1 MTDNVSSLRHPRCRF
16 RPMGGEKPVDRQGR
30 LVRVTEQNNVENK
43 EQLVGTNRADA
54 LPKSWE
60 PQAVERDLYEGWV
73 EAGYFTPD
81 ATSEAEPY
89 SIVLPPP
96 NVTGQ
101 LHMGHALD
109 HTLIDSIIRR
119 KRMQGYATL
128 WLPGADHAG
137 IATQTKV
144 EAKLKETE
152 GKKRWDYERE
162 EFISKVWE
170 WKEEYGGTI
179 QNQMRAIGDSVDW
192 SRERFTLDEGLSRA
206 VQTIFK
212 QLFDAGMIYQAHRL
226 VNWSPVLE
234 TAVSDIEVVYK
245 DVEGELVSIRYGSL
259 NDDEPHLVVA
269 TTRVETMLG
278 DVAIAVHPDD
288 ERYKDLVGQ
297 EFDHPFRDDLKLKV
311 IADDYVDME
320 FGTGAVKITPAH
332 DPNDYQMGLRHNLDM
347 PTIMDSTGHIADTN
361 TQFDGLTREE
371 ARVAIREALAEQ
383 GRIVKEIRPYVHSVG
398 HSERSG
404 EPVEPRLSLQWF
416 VAVEKLAKYSAD
428 AVRQGDTDIHPTAL
442 EPRYFEWVDDMHDWC
457 ISRQLWWGHRIPIW
471 YGPETTDAE
480 GNTTRDIVCV
490 GPDEEPPAGYE
501 QDPDVLDTWFSS
513 ALWPFSTLGWPE
525 KTPDL
530 EKFYP
535 TNVLVTAYDIL
546 FFWVARMMMFGTFAG
561 VQTPELLNAGDGS
574 ARDGRPQIPFHDI
587 YLHGL
592 VRDEQGRKMSKS
604 LGNGIDPMDWVR
616 DYGADALR
624 FTLARGA
631 NPGVDLPLGSDA
643 AAASRNF
650 ATKLFNATKFALMN
664 GAGVAEL
671 PAREELTDAD
681 RWILDRAEEVRVKFD
696 AYLDDYQFSKA
707 NELLYH
713 YIWDELCDWYL
724 EIAKSQIPRD
734 FDAAETS
741 DAERLTG
748 RNTQIVLGRVLDVV
762 LRLLHPTMPF
772 VTEILWKALTGGE
785 SIVIAPWPTAAD
797 TNGGV
802 ATDEDAARRIADADK
817 LITELRRFR
826 SDQGV
831 KPSQKVPGRL
841 DFASVDLAGQE
852 NLVRN
857 LANTTVPEE
866 GFTASASIE
875 VRLSQG
881 TVEVALD
888 TSGAVDVEAERKRLE
903 KDLAKANKEL
913 DQTGKKLANESFLA
927 KAPDEVVE
935 KIRTRQQIAQEEV
948 DRITARLEALK

>member
-1 MTDNVSSLRHPRCRF
+1 M
-16 RPMGGEKPVDRQGR
+16 QGR
-30 LVRVTEQNNVENK
+30 IGQVTEQNN
-43 EQLVGTNRADA
+43 EQLVGTNRADT

-60 PQAVERDLYEGWV
+60 PQAVEKDLYEGWV
-73 EAGYFTPD
+73 EKGYFTPD
-81 ATSEAEPY
+81 AHSEAEPY

-162 EFISKVWE
+162 EFIDKVWE
-170 WKEEYGGTI
+170 WKEQYGGTI

-192 SRERFTLDEGLSRA
+192 SRERFTLDDGLSRA

-212 QLFDAGMIYQAHRL
+212 NLYDEGMIYQANRL

-259 NDDEPHLVVA
+259 NDDEPHLIVA

-288 ERYKDLVGQ
+288 ERYADLVGK
-297 EFDHPFRDDLKLKV
+297 ELPHPFRDDLKLKI

-332 DPNDYQMGLRHNLDM
+332 DPNDYAMGTRHNLDM
-347 PTIMDSTGHIADTN
+347 PTVMDTTGHIAN
-361 TQFDGLTREE
+361 TGTRFDGLTREE
-371 ARVAIREALAEQ
+371 ARVEIREALREQ

-404 EPVEPRLSLQWF
+404 EPIEPRLSLQWF
-416 VAVEKLAKYSAD
+416 VDVSKMAKDSGA
-428 AVRQGDTDIHPTAL
+428 AVREGDTTLHPQSL

-471 YGPETTDAE
+471 YGPEGED
-480 GNTTRDIVCV
+480 GQRDIVCV

-561 VQTPELLNAGDGS
+561 AHTPELLGEGT
-574 ARDGRPQIPFHDI
+574 DGRPQVPFKDL

-643 AAASRNF
+643 AAAARNF

-664 GAGVAEL
+664 GAGVATLPNRDEL
-671 PAREELTDAD
+671 SDAD
-681 RWILDRAEEVRVKFD
+681 RWILDRAEEVRAKVD
-696 AYLDDYQFSKA
+696 AYLDDYQFAKA

-713 YIWDELCDWYL
+713 FTWDELCDWYL
-724 EIAKSQIPRD
+724 EIAKTQIPRD
-734 FDAAETS
+734 GVSEQ
-741 DAERLTG
+741 G

-772 VTEILWKALTGGE
+772 VTEVLWKALTGGE
-785 SIVIAPWPTAAD
+785 SIVVAPWPTVAD
-797 TNGGV
+797 TNGG
-802 ATDEDAARRIADADK
+802 ATKDEVAARRIADADK

-841 DFASVDLAGQE
+841 DFAAADLSNQE
-852 NLVRN
+852 ELVRN
-857 LANTTVPEE
+857 LANTTDPAED
-866 GFTASASIE
+866 FDPSASIE
-875 VRLSQG
+875 VRLSQA
-881 TVEVALD
+881 TVEVTLD
-888 TSGAVDVEAERKRLE
+888 THGAVDVEAERKRLE

-913 DQTGKKLANESFLA
+913 EQTGKKLGNENFLS
-927 KAPDEVVE
+927 KAPEEVVN
-935 KIRTRQQIAQEEV
+935 KIKQRQQIAREEV
-948 DRITARLEALK
+948 ERITSRLEGLK

>member
-1 MTDNVSSLRHPRCRF
+1 M
-16 RPMGGEKPVDRQGR
+16 QGR
-30 LVRVTEQNNVENK
+30 IGQVTEQNN

-60 PQAVERDLYEGWV
+60 PQAVEKDLYEGWV
-73 EAGYFTPD
+73 EKGYFTPD
-81 ATSEAEPY
+81 ANSEAEPY

-162 EFISKVWE
+162 EFIGKVWE
-170 WKEEYGGTI
+170 WKEQYGGTI

-192 SRERFTLDEGLSRA
+192 SRERFTLDDGLSRA

-212 QLFDAGMIYQAHRL
+212 NLYDEGMIYQANRL

-259 NDDEPHLVVA
+259 NDDEPHLIVA

-288 ERYKDLVGQ
+288 ERYADLVGK
-297 EFDHPFRDDLKLKV
+297 ELPHPFRDDLKLKI

-332 DPNDYQMGLRHNLDM
+332 DPNDYAMGTRHNLDM
-347 PTIMDSTGHIADTN
+347 PTVIDTTGHIAN
-361 TQFDGLTREE
+361 TGTRFDGLSREE
-371 ARVAIREALAEQ
+371 ARVEIREALREQ

-404 EPVEPRLSLQWF
+404 EPIEPRLSLQWF
-416 VAVEKLAKYSAD
+416 VDVAKIAKASGD
-428 AVRQGDTDIHPTAL
+428 AVREGDTILHPQSL

-471 YGPETTDAE
+471 YGPEGED
-480 GNTTRDIVCV
+480 GQRDIVCV

-561 VQTPELLNAGDGS
+561 THTPELLGEGT
-574 ARDGRPQIPFHDI
+574 DGRPQVPFKDL

-643 AAASRNF
+643 AAAARNF

-664 GAGVAEL
+664 GAGVAAL
-671 PAREELTDAD
+671 PNREELSDAD
-681 RWILDRAEEVRVKFD
+681 RWILDRAEEVRAKVD
-696 AYLDDYQFSKA
+696 AYLDDYQFAKA

-713 YIWDELCDWYL
+713 FTWDELCDWYL
-724 EIAKSQIPRD
+724 EIAKTQIPRD
-734 FDAAETS
+734 GVSEQ
-741 DAERLTG
+741 G

-772 VTEILWKALTGGE
+772 VTEVLWKALTGGE
-785 SIVIAPWPTAAD
+785 SIVVAPWPTVAD
-797 TNGGV
+797 TNGG
-802 ATDEDAARRIADADK
+802 ATKDEVAARRIEDADK

-841 DFASVDLAGQE
+841 DFAAADLAGQE
-852 NLVRN
+852 ELVRN
-857 LANTTVPEE
+857 LANTTAPGED
-866 GFTASASIE
+866 FDPSASIE
-875 VRLSQG
+875 VRLSQA
-881 TVEVALD
+881 TVEVTLD
-888 TSGAVDVEAERKRLE
+888 THGAVDVEAERKRLE

-913 DQTGKKLANESFLA
+913 EQTGKKLGNENFLS
-927 KAPDEVVE
+927 KAPEEVVN
-935 KIRTRQQIAQEEV
+935 KIKERQQVAREEV
-948 DRITARLEALK
+948 ERITSRLEGLK

>member
-1 MTDNVSSLRHPRCRF
+1 M
-16 RPMGGEKPVDRQGR
+16 QGR
-30 LVRVTEQNNVENK
+30 IGQVTEQNN

-54 LPKSWE
+54 LPKSWQ
-60 PQAVERDLYEGWV
+60 PQAVEKDLYEGWV
-73 EAGYFTPD
+73 EKGYFTPD
-81 ATSEAEPY
+81 ANSEAEPY
-89 SIVLPPP
+89 SIMLPPP

-162 EFISKVWE
+162 EFIDKVWE
-170 WKEEYGGTI
+170 WKEQYGGTI

-192 SRERFTLDEGLSRA
+192 SRERFTLDDGLSRA

-212 QLFDAGMIYQAHRL
+212 NLYDEGMIYQANRL

-259 NDDEPHLVVA
+259 NDDEPHLIVA

-288 ERYKDLVGQ
+288 ERYADLVGK
-297 EFDHPFRDDLKLKV
+297 ELPHPFRDDLKLKI

-332 DPNDYQMGLRHNLDM
+332 DPNDYAMGTRHDLDM
-347 PTIMDSTGHIADTN
+347 PTVIDTTGHIAN
-361 TQFDGLTREE
+361 TGTRFDGLTREE
-371 ARVAIREALAEQ
+371 ARVEIREALREQ

-404 EPVEPRLSLQWF
+404 EPIEPRLSLQWF
-416 VAVEKLAKYSAD
+416 VDVAKMAKASGD
-428 AVRQGDTDIHPTAL
+428 AVREGDTTLHPQSL

-471 YGPETTDAE
+471 YGPEGED
-480 GNTTRDIVCV
+480 GQRDIVCV

-561 VQTPELLNAGDGS
+561 THTPELLGEGT
-574 ARDGRPQIPFHDI
+574 DGRPQVPFKDL

-643 AAASRNF
+643 AAAARNF

-664 GAGVAEL
+664 GAGVATL
-671 PAREELTDAD
+671 PNREELSDAD
-681 RWILDRAEEVRVKFD
+681 RWILDRAEEVRVKVD
-696 AYLDDYQFSKA
+696 AYLDDYQFAKA

-713 YIWDELCDWYL
+713 FTWDELCDWYL
-724 EIAKSQIPRD
+724 EIAKTQIPRD
-734 FDAAETS
+734 GVSEQ
-741 DAERLTG
+741 G

-772 VTEILWKALTGGE
+772 VTEVLWKALTGGE
-785 SIVIAPWPTAAD
+785 SIVVAPWPTVAD
-797 TNGGV
+797 TNGG
-802 ATDEDAARRIADADK
+802 ATKDEVAARRIEDADK

-841 DFASVDLAGQE
+841 DFAAADLAGQE
-852 NLVRN
+852 ELVRN
-857 LANTTVPEE
+857 LANTTAPGED
-866 GFTASASIE
+866 FDPSASIE
-875 VRLSQG
+875 VRLSQA
-881 TVEVALD
+881 TVEVTLD
-888 TSGAVDVEAERKRLE
+888 THGAVDVEAERKRLE

-913 DQTGKKLANESFLA
+913 EQTGKKLGNENFLS
-927 KAPDEVVE
+927 KAPEEVVN
-935 KIRTRQQIAQEEV
+935 KIKERQQVAREEV
-948 DRITARLEALK
+948 ERITSRLEGLK

>member
-1 MTDNVSSLRHPRCRF
+1 M
-16 RPMGGEKPVDRQGR
+16 
-30 LVRVTEQNNVENK
+30 TEQK
-43 EQLVGTNRADA
+43 VGIDRSNE
-54 LPKSWE
+54 LPKSWN
-60 PQAVERDLYEGWV
+60 PQDHEEALYEGWV
-73 EAGYFTPD
+73 KAGYFTPD
-81 ATSEAEPY
+81 AESEKPAY

-119 KRMQGYATL
+119 KRMQGFATL

-152 GKKRWDYERE
+152 GKSRWDYERE

-179 QNQMRAIGDSVDW
+179 QSQMRAIGDSVDW

-212 QLFDAGMIYQAHRL
+212 QLFDAGLIYQANRL

-245 DVEGELVSIRYGSL
+245 DVEGELVSFRYGSM

-278 DVAIAVHPDD
+278 DVAIAVHPED
-288 ERYKDLVGQ
+288 ERYQHLVGT
-297 EFDHPFRDDLKLKV
+297 ELPHPFRDDLTLKI
-311 IADDYVDME
+311 IADDYVDPE

-332 DPNDYQMGLRHNLDM
+332 DPNDYAMGLRHDLDM
-347 PTIMDSTGHIADTN
+347 PTVMDTTGHIADTG
-361 TQFDGLTREE
+361 TRFDGMTREE

-383 GRIVKEIRPYVHSVG
+383 GRIVKEVRPYVHSVG

-404 EPVEPRLSLQWF
+404 EAIEPRLSLQWF
-416 VAVEKLAKYSAD
+416 VKVDELAKMSGD
-428 AVRQGDTDIHPTAL
+428 AIREGDTTVHPQAL

-471 YGPETTDAE
+471 YGPD
-480 GNTTRDIVCV
+480 GDIVCV
-490 GPDEEPPAGYE
+490 GPDEEPPAGYV
-501 QDPDVLDTWFSS
+501 QDEDVLDTWFSS
-513 ALWPFSTLGWPE
+513 ALWPFSTMGWPD

-546 FFWVARMMMFGTFAG
+546 FFWVARMMMFGTFAAK
-561 VQTPELLNAGDGS
+561 QTPELLGAGS
-574 ARDGRPQIPFHDI
+574 NGRPQVPFTDL

-631 NPGVDLPLGSDA
+631 NPGVDLPVGDDA

-664 GAGVAEL
+664 GAGLAEL

-681 RWILDRAEEVRVKFD
+681 RWILDRAEEVRVKVD
-696 AYLDDYQFSKA
+696 AYLDDFQFAKA

-713 YIWDELCDWYL
+713 FAWDELCDWYV
-724 EIAKSQIPRD
+724 EIAKTQIPRD
-734 FDAAETS
+734 EVTL
-741 DAERLTG
+741 RGT
-748 RNTQIVLGRVLDVV
+748 NTQIVLGRVLDVV

-772 VTEILWKALTGGE
+772 ITEVLWKALTGGE
-785 SIVIAPWPTAAD
+785 SIVVAPWPTAED

-802 ATDEDAARRIADADK
+802 AKDEAAARRIADADK

-826 SDQGV
+826 ADQGV

-841 DFASVDLAGQE
+841 DFAAADLAGQE
-852 NLVRN
+852 EMIRN
-857 LANTTVPEE
+857 LANTTAPDDD
-866 GFTASASIE
+866 FTASATIE
-875 VRLSQG
+875 VRLSQA
-881 TVEVALD
+881 TIEVALD
-888 TSGAVDVEAERKRLE
+888 TSGAVDVDAERKRLE

-913 DQTGKKLANESFLA
+913 EQTGKKLGNEAFLA

-935 KIRTRQQIAQEEV
+935 KIRERRRIAEEEV
-948 DRITARLEALK
+948 TRITARLDGLGAAQ

>member
-1 MTDNVSSLRHPRCRF
+1 M
-16 RPMGGEKPVDRQGR
+16 
-30 LVRVTEQNNVENK
+30 TEQNN

-60 PQAVERDLYEGWV
+60 PQAVEKDLYEGWV
-73 EAGYFTPD
+73 EKGYFTPD
-81 ATSEAEPY
+81 ANSEAEPY

-162 EFISKVWE
+162 EFIGKVWE
-170 WKEEYGGTI
+170 WKEQYGGTI

-192 SRERFTLDEGLSRA
+192 SRERFTLDDGLSRA

-212 QLFDAGMIYQAHRL
+212 NLYDEGMIYQANRL

-259 NDDEPHLVVA
+259 NDDEPHLIVA

-288 ERYKDLVGQ
+288 ERYADLVGK
-297 EFDHPFRDDLKLKV
+297 ELPHPFRDDLTLKI

-332 DPNDYQMGLRHNLDM
+332 DPNDYAMGTRHDLEM
-347 PTIMDSTGHIADTN
+347 PTVIDTTGHIAN
-361 TQFDGLTREE
+361 TGTRFDGLTREE
-371 ARVAIREALAEQ
+371 ARVEIREALREQ

-404 EPVEPRLSLQWF
+404 EPIEPRLSLQWF
-416 VAVEKLAKYSAD
+416 VDVAKMAKASGD
-428 AVRQGDTDIHPTAL
+428 AVREGDTTLHPQSL

-471 YGPETTDAE
+471 YGPEGED
-480 GNTTRDIVCV
+480 GQRDIVCV

-561 VQTPELLNAGDGS
+561 SHTPELLGEGT
-574 ARDGRPQIPFHDI
+574 DGRPQVPFKDL

-643 AAASRNF
+643 AAAARNF

-664 GAGVAEL
+664 GAGVSTLPNRAEL
-671 PAREELTDAD
+671 SDAD
-681 RWILDRAEEVRVKFD
+681 RWILDRAEEVRAKVD
-696 AYLDDYQFSKA
+696 AYLDDYQFAKA

-713 YIWDELCDWYL
+713 FTWDELCDWYL
-724 EIAKSQIPRD
+724 EIAKTQIPRD
-734 FDAAETS
+734 GVSEQ
-741 DAERLTG
+741 G

-772 VTEILWKALTGGE
+772 VTEVLWKALTGGE
-785 SIVIAPWPTAAD
+785 SIVVAPWPTVAD
-797 TNGGV
+797 TNGG
-802 ATDEDAARRIADADK
+802 ATKDEVAARRIEDADK

-841 DFASVDLAGQE
+841 DFAAADLAGQE
-852 NLVRN
+852 ELVRN
-857 LANTTVPEE
+857 LANTTVPGED
-866 GFTASASIE
+866 FDPSASIE
-875 VRLSQG
+875 VRLSQA
-881 TVEVALD
+881 TVEVTLD
-888 TSGAVDVEAERKRLE
+888 THGAVDVEAERKRLE

-913 DQTGKKLANESFLA
+913 EQTGKKLGNENFLS
-927 KAPDEVVE
+927 KAPEEVVN
-935 KIRTRQQIAQEEV
+935 KIKERQQIAREEV
-948 DRITARLEALK
+948 ERITSRLEGLK

>member
-1 MTDNVSSLRHPRCRF
+1 M
-16 RPMGGEKPVDRQGR
+16 QGR
-30 LVRVTEQNNVENK
+30 IGQVTEQNN

-60 PQAVERDLYEGWV
+60 PQAVEKDLYEGWV
-73 EAGYFTPD
+73 EKGYFTPD
-81 ATSEAEPY
+81 AHSEAEPY

-162 EFISKVWE
+162 EFIGKVWE
-170 WKEEYGGTI
+170 WKEQYGGTI

-192 SRERFTLDEGLSRA
+192 SRERFTLDDGLSRA

-212 QLFDAGMIYQAHRL
+212 NLYDEGMIYQANRL

-259 NDDEPHLVVA
+259 NDDEPHLIVA

-288 ERYKDLVGQ
+288 ERYADLVGK
-297 EFDHPFRDDLKLKV
+297 ELPHPFRDDLKLKI

-332 DPNDYQMGLRHNLDM
+332 DPNDYAMGTRHDLDM
-347 PTIMDSTGHIADTN
+347 PTVIDTTGHIAN
-361 TQFDGLTREE
+361 TGTRFDGLTREE
-371 ARVAIREALAEQ
+371 ARVEIREALREQ

-404 EPVEPRLSLQWF
+404 EPIEPRLSLQWF
-416 VAVEKLAKYSAD
+416 VDVKKMAKMSGD
-428 AVRQGDTDIHPTAL
+428 AVREGDTTIHPKSL

-471 YGPETTDAE
+471 YGPEGED
-480 GNTTRDIVCV
+480 GQRDIVCV

-561 VQTPELLNAGDGS
+561 THTPELLGEGT
-574 ARDGRPQIPFHDI
+574 DGRPQVPFKDL

-643 AAASRNF
+643 AAAARNF

-664 GAGVAEL
+664 GAGVATLPNRAEL
-671 PAREELTDAD
+671 SDAD
-681 RWILDRAEEVRVKFD
+681 RWILDRAEEVRAKVD
-696 AYLDDYQFSKA
+696 AYLDDYQFAKA

-713 YIWDELCDWYL
+713 FTWDELCDWYL
-724 EIAKSQIPRD
+724 EIAKTQIPRD
-734 FDAAETS
+734 GVSEQ
-741 DAERLTG
+741 G

-772 VTEILWKALTGGE
+772 VTEVLWKALTGGE
-785 SIVIAPWPTAAD
+785 SIVVAPWPTVAD
-797 TNGGV
+797 TNGG
-802 ATDEDAARRIADADK
+802 ATKDEVAARRIDDADK

-841 DFASVDLAGQE
+841 DFAAADLTGQE
-852 NLVRN
+852 DLVRN
-857 LANTTVPEE
+857 LANTTAPGED
-866 GFTASASIE
+866 FDPSASIE
-875 VRLSQG
+875 VRLSQA
-881 TVEVALD
+881 TVEVTLD
-888 TSGAVDVEAERKRLE
+888 THGAVDVEAERKRLE

-913 DQTGKKLANESFLA
+913 EQTGKKLGNENFLS
-927 KAPDEVVE
+927 KAPEEVVN
-935 KIRTRQQIAQEEV
+935 KIKERQQIAREEV
-948 DRITARLEALK
+948 ERITSRLEGLK